1 MSAFADT
8 FGPLSTNASRNMLDA
23 SPVDTQV
30 FFSLLDRSRT
40 RSGMDDASALRHTVE
55 RAVHAEKIGL
65 HRFWVAEHH
74 GVPGIASGAPAVL
87 AAGVASRTSRI
98 RVGSGGV
105 MLPNHQPLVVAEQFL
120 MLESLFPGRIDL
132 GVGRS
137 LGFTEPVRAA
147 LRRDCDAPD
156 TFESDIAE
164 LRSYLDGSAA
174 VTARPATAAPPV
186 FVLATGAGL
195 EVAARAGLPVVVGG
209 PVLQKDDPLALY
221 RKHFRPTPSNPEPY
235 VIISLD
241 VTIAADAEDARR
253 LAVPEAWAMARSRRE
268 GEFPAL
274 ERASAIDESQWTPQ
288 TRNRIEASLASS
300 ILGTIGQVRSRLEEV
315 VERTGANEIMASTS
329 TYDRAELFDA
339 DAAFAQLAGVAG

>member
-1 MSAFADT
+1 M
-8 FGPLSTNASRNMLDA
+8 PDA
-23 SPVDTQV
+23 PAVV
-30 FFSLLDRSRT
+30 LAVLFSLLDRSRT
-40 RSGMDDASALRHTVE
+40 RSGMDDASALRHTVD

-87 AAGVASRTSRI
+87 AAAVAASTSHI

-105 MLPNHQPLVVAEQFL
+105 MLPNHQPLIVAEQFL

-147 LRRDCDAPD
+147 LRSEHAD
-156 TFESDIAE
+156 TFEEDIAE
-164 LRSYLDGSAA
+164 LSAYLDGSAP
-174 VTARPATAAPPV
+174 VTARPVTAPPPV

-209 PVLQKDDPLALY
+209 PVLQQPDPLALY
-221 RKHFRPTPSNPEPY
+221 RRSFRPSIANPEPH

-241 VTIAADAEDARR
+241 VTIAADTADARR
-253 LAVPEAWAMARSRRE
+253 LALPEAWAMARSRRE

-274 ERASAIDESQWTPQ
+274 EPASAVDDSRWTPR
-288 TRNRIEASLASS
+288 TRDRIETSLSSS
-300 ILGTIGQVRSRLEEV
+300 IFGTLGQVRPRLEELID
-315 VERTGANEIMASTS
+315 RTGAHEIMASTS
-329 TYDRAELFDA
+329 TFDRAELFDA
-339 DAAFAQLAGVAG
+339 DAAFAQLAGAVG

>member
-1 MSAFADT
+1 M
-8 FGPLSTNASRNMLDA
+8 PDA
-23 SPVDTQV
+23 PVV
-30 FFSLLDRSRT
+30 VLAVLLSLLDRSRT
-40 RSGMDDASALRHTVE
+40 RSGTDDASALRHTVE
-55 RAVHAEKIGL
+55 RAMHAEKIGL

-87 AAGVASRTSRI
+87 AAAVASRTSRI

-105 MLPNHQPLVVAEQFL
+105 MLPNHQPLIVAEQFL

-147 LRRDCDAPD
+147 LRSEHAD
-156 TFESDIAE
+156 TFDADIAE
-164 LRSYLDGSAA
+164 LRSYLDGSAP
-174 VTARPATAAPPV
+174 VTARPVTASPPV

-209 PVLQKDDPLALY
+209 PVLHKTDPLAMY
-221 RKHFRPTPSNPEPY
+221 RKSFRPSPANPEPY

-241 VTIAADAEDARR
+241 VTIAADTADARR
-253 LAVPEAWAMARSRRE
+253 LALPEAWAMARSRRE

-274 ERASAIDESQWTPQ
+274 EPASAIDDSQWTPR
-288 TRNRIEASLASS
+288 TRGRIEDSLAST
-300 ILGTIGQVRSRLEEV
+300 ILGTAGEVRPRLEELID
-315 VERTGANEIMASTS
+315 RTGANEIMASTS

-339 DAAFAQLAGVAG
+339 DAAFAQLAGAVG

>member
-1 MSAFADT
+1 MF
-8 FGPLSTNASRNMLDA
+8 L
-23 SPVDTQV
+23 
-30 FFSLLDRSRT
+30 SLLDRSRT

-98 RVGSGGV
+98 RVESGGV
-105 MLPNHQPLVVAEQFL
+105 MLPNHQPMIVAEQFL
-120 MLESLFPGRIDL
+120 MLESLFPCRIDL

-147 LRRDCDAPD
+147 LRSEHAD

-164 LRSYLDGSAA
+164 LRSYLDGSAP
-174 VTARPATAAPPV
+174 VTARPVTAAPPV

>member
-1 MSAFADT
+1 M
-8 FGPLSTNASRNMLDA
+8 PDA
-23 SPVDTQV
+23 PAVV
-30 FFSLLDRSRT
+30 LAVLLSLLDRSRT
-40 RSGMDDASALRHTVE
+40 RSGTDDASALRHTVE
-55 RAVHAEKIGL
+55 RAVHAEKTGL

-87 AAGVASRTSRI
+87 AAAVASHTSRI

-105 MLPNHQPLVVAEQFL
+105 MLPNHQPLIVAEQFL

-147 LRRDCDAPD
+147 LRSAHAD
-156 TFESDIAE
+156 TFDTDIAE
-164 LRSYLDGSAA
+164 LRSYLDGSAS
-174 VTARPATAAPPV
+174 VTARPVAAPPPV

-209 PVLQKDDPLALY
+209 PVLHKTDPLAMY
-221 RKHFRPTPSNPEPY
+221 RKSFRPSPANPEPY

-241 VTIAADAEDARR
+241 VTIAADTADARR
-253 LAVPEAWAMARSRRE
+253 LALPEAWAMARSRRE

-274 ERASAIDESQWTPQ
+274 EPASAIDDSQWTPR
-288 TRNRIEASLASS
+288 TRGRIEDSLAST
-300 ILGTIGQVRSRLEEV
+300 ILGTAGEVRPRLEELID
-315 VERTGANEIMASTS
+315 RTGANEIMASTS

-339 DAAFAQLAGVAG
+339 DAAFAQLAGLLGSTGVVGSTGAVG

>member
-1 MSAFADT
+1 
-8 FGPLSTNASRNMLDA
+8 ML
-23 SPVDTQV
+23 
-30 FFSLLDRSRT
+30 FSLLDRSRT
-40 RSGMDDASALRHTVE
+40 RTGFDDASALRHTVE
-55 RAVHAEKIGL
+55 RAVHAETIGL

-87 AAGVASRTSRI
+87 AAAVASRTSSI

-105 MLPNHQPLVVAEQFL
+105 MLPNHQPLIVAEQFL

-137 LGFTEPVRAA
+137 LGFTEPVREA
-147 LRRDCDAPD
+147 LRGGRTD
-156 TFESDIAE
+156 TFEDDIAE
-164 LRSYLDGSAA
+164 LRSYLDGSGS
-174 VTARPATAAPPV
+174 VTARPAAPPPPV

-209 PVLQKDDPLALY
+209 PVLQHDDPLALY
-221 RKHFRPTPSNPEPY
+221 RKHFRPSSTNLEPY
-235 VIISLD
+235 VIVSLD
-241 VTIAADAEDARR
+241 VTIAADAQDARR

-274 ERASAIDESQWTPQ
+274 EPDSAIDAVQWTPQ
-288 TRNRIEASLASS
+288 TRSRVEASLASS
-300 ILGTIGQVRSRLEEV
+300 ILGTALQVRPRLEEI
-315 VERTGANEIMASTS
+315 VERTGADEIMASTS

>member
-1 MSAFADT
+1 M
-8 FGPLSTNASRNMLDA
+8 PDA
-23 SPVDTQV
+23 SSVEISV

-40 RSGMDDASALRHTVE
+40 RSGFDDGSALRHTVE
-55 RAVHAEKIGL
+55 RAVHAEDIGL

-87 AAGVASRTSRI
+87 AAAVASRTSRI

-147 LRRDCDAPD
+147 LRSERTD
-156 TFESDIAE
+156 TFEADIAE
-164 LRSYLDGSAA
+164 LRSYLDGSGP
-174 VTARPATAAPPV
+174 VTARPAVPSPPV

-209 PVLQKDDPLALY
+209 PVLQRDDPLALY
-221 RKHFRPTPSNPEPY
+221 RKRFRPTPSNPEPY
-235 VIISLD
+235 VIVSLD
-241 VTIAADAEDARR
+241 VTIAADAADARR

-274 ERASAIDESQWTPQ
+274 ERASGIDESQWTPQ
-288 TRNRIEASLASS
+288 TRSRIEASLASS
-300 ILGTIGQVRSRLEEV
+300 ILGTTGQVRPRLEELI
-315 VERTGANEIMASTS
+315 ERTGANEIMASTS

>member
-1 MSAFADT
+1 MT
-8 FGPLSTNASRNMLDA
+8 RNMPDA
-23 SPVDTQV
+23 PAVVLTV
-30 FFSLLDRSRT
+30 LLSLLDRSRT

-55 RAVHAEKIGL
+55 RAIHAEKIGL

-74 GVPGIASGAPAVL
+74 AVPGIASGAPAVL
-87 AAGVASRTSRI
+87 AAAVASRTSRI

-105 MLPNHQPLVVAEQFL
+105 MLPNHQPLIVAEQFL
-120 MLESLFPGRIDL
+120 MLESLFPRRIDL

-147 LRRDCDAPD
+147 LRSEHAD
-156 TFESDIAE
+156 TFDADIAE
-164 LRSYLDGSAA
+164 LRSYLDGSGS
-174 VTARPATAAPPV
+174 VTARPATPPPPM

-209 PVLQKDDPLALY
+209 PVLQNIDPLALY
-221 RKHFRPTPSNPEPY
+221 RKHFRATSSNPELY
-235 VIISLD
+235 VIVSLD
-241 VTIAADAEDARR
+241 VTIAADSADARR
-253 LAVPEAWAMARSRRE
+253 LALPEAWATARSRRE

-274 ERASAIDESQWTPQ
+274 EPAAAIDESRWTPR
-288 TRNRIEASLASS
+288 TRDRIEASLASS
-300 ILGTIGQVRSRLEEV
+300 ILGTAEQVRARLEEL

-339 DAAFAQLAGVAG
+339 DAAFAQLAGVVGRTAVAG

>member
-1 MSAFADT
+1 
-8 FGPLSTNASRNMLDA
+8 MLL
-23 SPVDTQV
+23 
-30 FFSLLDRSRT
+30 SLLDRSRT
-40 RSGMDDASALRHTVE
+40 RSGMDDASALRHTVD

-87 AAGVASRTSRI
+87 AAAVASRTSHI

-105 MLPNHQPLVVAEQFL
+105 MLPNHQPLIVAEQFL

-147 LRRDCDAPD
+147 LRRDRDAPD
-156 TFESDIAE
+156 TFEADIAE
-164 LRSYLDGSAA
+164 LRSYLDGSAP
-174 VTARPATAAPPV
+174 VTARPVTTPPPV

-209 PVLQKDDPLALY
+209 PVIQQPDPLAMY
-221 RKHFRPTPSNPEPY
+221 RRSFRPTESNPEPH

-241 VTIAADAEDARR
+241 VTIAADTADARR
-253 LAVPEAWAMARSRRE
+253 LALPEAWAMARSRRE

-274 ERASAIDESQWTPQ
+274 EPASAVDDSRWTPR
-288 TRNRIEASLASS
+288 TRERIETSLASTV
-300 ILGTIGQVRSRLEEV
+300 LGTLGQVRPRLEELIG
-315 VERTGANEIMASTS
+315 RTGAREIMASTS
-329 TYDRAELFDA
+329 TFDRAELFDA
-339 DAAFAQLAGVAG
+339 DAAFAQLAGTVG

>member
-1 MSAFADT
+1 
-8 FGPLSTNASRNMLDA
+8 MLL
-23 SPVDTQV
+23 
-30 FFSLLDRSRT
+30 SLLDRSRT
-40 RSGMDDASALRHTVE
+40 RTGFDDASALRHTVE
-55 RAVHAEKIGL
+55 RAVHAEQIGL

-87 AAGVASRTSRI
+87 AAAVAARTSHI

-105 MLPNHQPLVVAEQFL
+105 MLPNHQPLIVAEQFL

-147 LRRDCDAPD
+147 LRSKHTDSDA
-156 TFESDIAE
+156 FEAEIAE
-164 LRSYLDGSAA
+164 LRSYLDGSAP
-174 VTARPATAAPPV
+174 VTARPAAGSPPV

-209 PVLQKDDPLALY
+209 PVLQLGDPLALY
-221 RKHFRPTPSNPEPY
+221 RKHFRPSSANPEPY
-235 VIISLD
+235 VIVSLD
-241 VTIAADAEDARR
+241 VTIAADTADARR

-268 GEFPAL
+268 GEFPPL
-274 ERASAIDESQWTPQ
+274 EPPSHIETAQWTPQ
-288 TRNRIEASLASS
+288 TRNRIEVSLEST
-300 ILGTIGQVRSRLEEV
+300 ILGTAEQVRPRLEELI
-315 VERTGANEIMASTS
+315 ERTGADEIMASTS

>member
-1 MSAFADT
+1 M
-8 FGPLSTNASRNMLDA
+8 PDA
-23 SPVDTQV
+23 SSVVPAVLL
-30 FFSLLDRSRT
+30 SLLDRSRT
-40 RSGMDDASALRHTVE
+40 RTGFDDGSALRHTVE

-87 AAGVASRTSRI
+87 AAAVASRTSRI

-147 LRRDCDAPD
+147 LRSERTD
-156 TFESDIAE
+156 TFEADIAE
-164 LRSYLDGSAA
+164 LRSYLDGSGP
-174 VTARPATAAPPV
+174 VTARPAVSSPPV

-209 PVLQKDDPLALY
+209 PVLQQDDPLALY
-221 RKHFRPTPSNPEPY
+221 RKHFRPTPANPEPY
-235 VIISLD
+235 VIVSLD
-241 VTIAADAEDARR
+241 VTIAADAADARR

-268 GEFPAL
+268 GEFSAL
-274 ERASAIDESQWTPQ
+274 EPASAIDESQWTPQ

-300 ILGTIGQVRSRLEEV
+300 ILGTAGQVRPRLEEV

-329 TYDRAELFDA
+329 TFDRAELFDA

>member
-1 MSAFADT
+1 
-8 FGPLSTNASRNMLDA
+8 MLL
-23 SPVDTQV
+23 
-30 FFSLLDRSRT
+30 SLLDRSRT

-87 AAGVASRTSRI
+87 AAAVASSTSRI

-105 MLPNHQPLVVAEQFL
+105 MLPNHQPLIVAEQFL

-147 LRRDCDAPD
+147 LQRDRYAPD
-156 TFESDIAE
+156 TFEADIAE
-164 LRSYLDGSAA
+164 LRSYFDGSAP
-174 VTARPATAAPPV
+174 VTARPVTVPPPM

-195 EVAARAGLPVVVGG
+195 EVGARAGLPVVVGG
-209 PVLQKDDPLALY
+209 PVLQNADPLQLY
-221 RKHFRPTPSNPEPY
+221 RKAFRPSSTNPEPY
-235 VIISLD
+235 VIVSLD
-241 VTIAADAEDARR
+241 VTIAADAADARR
-253 LAVPEAWAMARSRRE
+253 LALPEAWAMARSRRE

-274 ERASAIDESQWTPQ
+274 EPSSAIDESRWTPR
-288 TRNRIEASLASS
+288 TRERIENSLEST
-300 ILGTIGQVRSRLEEV
+300 ILGTAEQVRPALEEML
-315 VERTGANEIMASTS
+315 ERTGANEIMASIS

-339 DAAFAQLAGVAG
+339 DTAFAQLAGALG